1 MPWPVRYK
9 VVSLLFLS
17 TIINYADRV
26 NISVAGSDIMGATG
40 WDKARFGIALSA
52 FLLGY
57 ALFQF
62 PGGLIADRQSP
73 RKVLALSCLGFSLFT
88 ALTPFGQ
95 YSFAL
100 LLGLRF
106 LVGAC
111 ESASLPAL
119 AVFNSRWVP
128 RQEFGRAQTVSISG
142 TSIGQMLAYPTTT
155 WLIQM
160 FSWPVVFYFNAAV
173 GFLWTLAWWFYTTDT
188 PREHPKATEAE
199 VQYIEAHMLM
209 TTSHGRPSFWSILA
223 TPSVLFL
230 CVSYML
236 YAFIAWIFILW
247 FPTYLIEARGFS
259 RLAMGVVGMLPTFGS
274 FLGMITGGAISD
286 WLLRNGY
293 GARMARARF
302 PGLCTGLAMPL
313 LLGAVLVPS
322 TTLSVVLFVL
332 FYFVFSLAVSGFWSM
347 PLELAPR
354 AVGAVGGVM
363 NTMGNFAGV
372 FGPTVAGFMITYTG
386 SWVTLFY
393 LAAGCGLLSCI
404 VFTLFV
410 NTDPIIING
419 IETVEEGE
427 RGEVSMGMRH

>member
-1 MPWPVRYK
+1 MAWPVRYK
-9 VVSLLFLS
+9 VVGLLFLS

-26 NISVAGSDIMGATG
+26 NISVAGSDIMRETG
-40 WDKARFGIALSA
+40 WDKAQFGLALSA

-62 PGGLIADRQSP
+62 PGGLIADRWSP
-73 RKVLALSCLGFSLFT
+73 RKVLAFSCFGFSVFT

-95 YSFAL
+95 TSFIL
-100 LLGLRF
+100 LLVLRF

-119 AVFNSRWVP
+119 AAFNAHWVP

-160 FSWPVVFYFNAAV
+160 FSWPIVFYFNAVV
-173 GFLWTLAWWFYTTDT
+173 GFLWMTAWLLYTTDT
-188 PREHPKATEAE
+188 PREHPKTTAAE
-199 VQYIEAHMLM
+199 VQYIEAHLL
-209 TTSHGRPSFWSILA
+209 TTISHGRPSFWSILV

-230 CVSYML
+230 CISYML

-259 RLAMGVVGMLPTFGS
+259 RIAMGGVGMLPTFGS
-274 FLGMITGGAISD
+274 FLGMVTGGAISD

-302 PGLCTGLAMPL
+302 PGLCTGLAMPFL
-313 LLGAVLVPS
+313 LAAVLVPS
-322 TTLSVVLFVL
+322 TILSVALFVL
-332 FYFVFSLAVSGFWSM
+332 FYFVFSLSVSGFWSM

-363 NTMGNFAGV
+363 NTTGNFAGV
-372 FGPTVAGFMITYTG
+372 FGPAVAGFIITYSG

-393 LAAGCGLLSCI
+393 LAAGCGVLSCI
-404 VFTLFV
+404 VLMLLV
-410 NTDPIIING
+410 NTDPIELKG
-419 IETVEEGE
+419 VTLTTAEEQETRLSVG
-427 RGEVSMGMRH
+427 H

>member
-9 VVSLLFLS
+9 VVGLLFLS

-26 NISVAGSDIMGATG
+26 NISVAGADIMRETG
-40 WDKARFGIALSA
+40 WDKVQFGFALSA

-62 PGGLIADRQSP
+62 PGGLIADRKSP
-73 RKVLALSCLGFSLFT
+73 RKVLAFSCLGFSLFT

-95 YSFAL
+95 TSFAL
-100 LLGLRF
+100 LLVLRF

-111 ESASLPAL
+111 ESASIPAL
-119 AVFNSRWVP
+119 AVFNSHWVP

-173 GFLWTLAWWFYTTDT
+173 GFLWATAWLLYTTDT
-188 PREHPKATEAE
+188 PREHPKTTAAE
-199 VQYIEAHMLM
+199 VEYIEAHMLT

-223 TPSVLFL
+223 TPSVLLL
-230 CVSYML
+230 CVAYML

-247 FPTYLIEARGFS
+247 FPTYLVEVRGFS
-259 RLAMGVVGMLPTFGS
+259 RMAMGGVGMLPTFGG

-286 WLLRNGY
+286 WFLRNGY
-293 GARMARARF
+293 GARVARARF
-302 PGLCTGLAMPL
+302 PGFCTALAMPL
-313 LLGAVLVPS
+313 LLSAVLVPS
-322 TTLSVVLFVL
+322 AILSIAFFVL
-332 FYFVFSLAVSGFWSM
+332 FYFVFSLSVSGFWSM

-372 FGPTVAGFMITYTG
+372 FGPTIAGLIITYTS

-393 LAAGCGLLSCI
+393 LAAGCGLVSGA
-404 VFTLFV
+404 VFMSFV
-410 NTDPIIING
+410 KTDPIIIKG
-419 IETVEEGE
+419 VETTGDEESGAA
-427 RGEVSMGMRH
+427 RMGLGH

>member
-1 MPWPVRYK
+1 MAWPVRYK
-9 VVSLLFLS
+9 VVGLLFLS
-17 TIINYADRV
+17 TLINYADRV
-26 NISVAGSDIMGATG
+26 NISVAGADIMRQTG
-40 WDKARFGIALSA
+40 WDKAQFGVALSA

-62 PGGLIADRQSP
+62 PGGVIADRWSP
-73 RKVLALSCLGFSLFT
+73 RKVLGLSCFGFSFFT
-88 ALTPFGQ
+88 ALTPLGQ
-95 YSFAL
+95 SSFAV

-111 ESASLPAL
+111 ESISLPAL
-119 AVFNSRWVP
+119 AVFNSHWVP

-155 WLIQM
+155 WIIQM

-173 GFLWTLAWWFYTTDT
+173 GFLWVTAWLLYTTDT
-188 PREHPKATEAE
+188 PRAHPKTTEAE
-199 VQYIEAHMLM
+199 VEYIEAHMLASF
-209 TTSHGRPSFWSILA
+209 SHGRPSFWSILA

-236 YAFIAWIFILW
+236 YAFIAWIFILS
-247 FPTYLIEARGFS
+247 FPTYLVEVRGFS
-259 RLAMGVVGMLPTFGS
+259 RLEMGGIGMLPTFGS
-274 FLGMITGGAISD
+274 FLGMITGGTISD

-313 LLGAVLVPS
+313 LVGAVLVPS
-322 TTLSVVLFVL
+322 TTLSILLFVL
-332 FYFVFSLAVSGFWSM
+332 FYFVFSLSVSGFWSM

-363 NTMGNFAGV
+363 NTTGNFAGV
-372 FGPTVAGFMITYTG
+372 FGPTVAGFIIQQTG
-386 SWVTLFY
+386 SWVMLFY
-393 LAAGCGLLSCI
+393 LAAGCGVLSCA
-404 VFTLFV
+404 VLALLV
-410 NTDPIIING
+410 NTDPIVIKG
-419 IETVEEGE
+419 MDAAPAGE
-427 RGEVSMGMRH
+427 KVKARFGVGH